1 VLSLRHARDGFWTN
15 GLVFRNL
22 AAGDSILVGRRWF
35 GIGVVGIAAYFRQ
48 IFLSERYYN
57 RGWEGRMTDLFLKHV
72 SVAESG
78 GEYFQVS
85 FADNEE
91 SDDSYFLVQRQF
103 ESPYPGRVYVES
115 HLRTLSGHFRIR
127 RAELE
132 RSLFRLDIVSAARN
146 GPDSISGRRN
156 PIQPA
161 ERSSEN
167 HASFQRPED
176 RIVSLLIVTTRM

>member
-1 VLSLRHARDGFWTN
+1 M
-15 GLVFRNL
+15 

-132 RSLFRLDIVSAARN
+132 RSLFRLDIMC
-146 GPDSISGRRN
+146 
-156 PIQPA
+156 QPPETVQIRFQA
-161 ERSSEN
+161 DETQFNRLKEVLRIMLPSSVLKIE
-167 HASFQRPED
+167 
-176 RIVSLLIVTTRM
+176 